1 MIEEKNIR
9 KLCGNNAV
17 FNRGMDLYL
26 DGNVKNIRYER
37 KNRDKV
43 RKAIKWFAAL
53 SLFDGKLIVP
63 ADGTLLPA
71 PAA

>member
-37 KNRDKV
+37 KNRDSIEEIHILAKV
-43 RKAIKWFAAL
+43 KGSGIHMYQVMANI
-53 SLFDGKLIVP
+53 I
-63 ADGTLLPA
+63 
-71 PAA
+71 